1 MSNSKSKLDILSN
14 EISIMIQNTTNR
26 SDHNKKKSFRIYI
39 GIATSSALITFLV
52 AIANDVPKDLSTPV
66 KFMTL
71 FFSALTTILAS
82 WDGFYNHKQ
91 LWVNYSETRDLLKEL
106 QLKIK
111 LASEEDK
118 KKSLFITYIHQEY
131 QSIVNKSNFKWK
143 ELRLDD
149 RMS

>member
-1 MSNSKSKLDILSN
+1 MNNSNSKLGVLSN

-26 SDHNKKKSFRIYI
+26 SNQNKKKSFRIYI
-39 GIATSSALITFLV
+39 GIAISSALITFLV
-52 AIANDVPKDLSTPV
+52 AIGNDVPKNLSAPV
-66 KFMTL
+66 KFLTL

-111 LASEEDK
+111 LASEEDQ
-118 KKSLFITYIHQEY
+118 KKSEFIKHIHQEY

-149 RMS
+149 KMS